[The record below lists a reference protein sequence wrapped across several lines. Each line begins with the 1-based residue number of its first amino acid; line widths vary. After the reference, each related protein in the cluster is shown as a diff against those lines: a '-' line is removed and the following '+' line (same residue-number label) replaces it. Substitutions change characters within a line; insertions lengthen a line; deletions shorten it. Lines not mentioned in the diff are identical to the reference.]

1 MSLPK
6 KGMLT
11 VFSRVYL
18 KGMKVSCCFFFLANM
33 QFCHFQEEHTLGGRE
48 TEKEIDAERVG
59 GQEQEGKDYEIL

>member
-1 MSLPK
+1 
-6 KGMLT
+6 ML
-11 VFSRVYL
+11 
-18 KGMKVSCCFFFLANM
+18 FFFLANM

>member
-6 KGMLT
+6 NGMLII
-11 VFSRVYL
+11 FSRVYL
-18 KGMKVSCCFFFLANM
+18 KGMKVRFFFFSNM
-33 QFCHFQEEHTLGGRE
+33 QFCHFQEEHKLGGRE